1 MNGDNGGREK
11 EIDRRKAMERDKW
24 ETERG
29 EMDERERERD
39 RMITEEAST
48 GRHVAWTTQRT
59 STLAE
64 LFVKPRSHIREI
76 CRLLILDENCIDLSR
91 N

>member
-1 MNGDNGGREK
+1 MNERQREGR
-11 EIDRRKAMERDKW
+11 W
-24 ETERG
+24 T
-29 EMDERERERD
+29 RERD
-39 RMITEEAST
+39 GMITEEAST

-64 LFVKPRSHIREI
+64 LFVKPRSHTREI
-76 CRLLILDENCIDLSR
+76 RRLLVLDESCIGLSR

>member
-1 MNGDNGGREK
+1 
-11 EIDRRKAMERDKW
+11 MERDKW
-24 ETERG
+24 ETKRG

-64 LFVKPRSHIREI
+64 LFVKPRSHTRNMSFINIGQEF
-76 CRLLILDENCIDLSR
+76 CIGLFW

>member
-1 MNGDNGGREK
+1 MSEG
-11 EIDRRKAMERDKW
+11 
-24 ETERG
+24 
-29 EMDERERERD
+29 EREREKEREEAWKRD

-48 GRHVAWTTQRT
+48 GRVRCPDNTHRT

-64 LFVKPRSHIREI
+64 LFVKPCSHETR
-76 CRLLILDENCIDLSR
+76 RLSVFGSYIGLSW

>member
-1 MNGDNGGREK
+1 MGDR
-11 EIDRRKAMERDKW
+11 
-24 ETERG
+24 ERG
-29 EMDERERERD
+29 MGERERDRD

-64 LFVKPRSHIREI
+64 LFVKPRSHTRNASFINIGRELHRFI
-76 CRLLILDENCIDLSR
+76 SELTLLQV
-91 N
+91 